1 MKMELMATLN
11 RRLGGME
18 ILETPATPKVDLD
31 LPAERV
37 RVRGPR
43 PMSILLSSPW
53 NEILS
58 DDPAVPAHAF
68 PVDLSS

>member
-18 ILETPATPKVDLD
+18 ILATAAIPKVDLD

-37 RVRGPR
+37 RGPR
-43 PMSILLSSPW
+43 PMSILL
-53 NEILS
+53 NFI
-58 DDPAVPAHAF
+58 
-68 PVDLSS
+68 